1 MQLRQQ
7 ESIRKENLGTTIC
20 HFIVFAHVNF
30 CGVVS
35 GPPCDQ
41 GPPGPLSQHECGS
54 SLWDPRLAKLGR
66 FLPVTFLGC
75 PEPLFHAAHAPQ
87 GLSAVVLGFFEKEK
101 KCAKENMLQ
110 PFLDHKSCGEN
121 KWDCL
126 SCWSPQLSLFTPSHS
141 VFSDITFCKLTICV
155 IPPLVSG
162 LNSYWFVSALCILGL
177 GALVLAD
184 MFGIFSPKLTFAF

>member
-101 KCAKENMLQ
+101 KNVRRKIC
-110 PFLDHKSCGEN
+110 C
-121 KWDCL
+121 
-126 SCWSPQLSLFTPSHS
+126 SLFLITNPVVRTNEIVSPVGLPSFLYLLLPTVCSQTLHS
-141 VFSDITFCKLTICV
+141 ANWPFASFLHWYRDLIV
-155 IPPLVSG
+155 IDLSV
-162 LNSYWFVSALCILGL
+162 LFVY
-177 GALVLAD
+177 
-184 MFGIFSPKLTFAF
+184 